1 MITGQ
6 EVRGKYKELLNDIN
20 FDKMELLL
28 KAPNIFQVLRISRA
42 EIRHSNFLAWLLDPN
57 GTHGLGKLFLVKSL
71 RDIATSEQ
79 AKEIDVLEI
88 EDLNFNFVEIRREW
102 KNIDLL
108 LIVDN
113 LVICIENKIDSQDHS
128 EQLARYREIINESFK
143 SHSKVF
149 VYLTPTG
156 EEPKTEIERNFYAK
170 YSYEEIIEQ
179 AERLL
184 QIHGNS
190 LNQSVYHYISDYIT
204 ILKRELMKN
213 DELNE
218 LADKIYKSH
227 RELLDF
233 IFENKADIASELYPL
248 FMEKIDNSG
257 WIMGSKHKGYARFT
271 TPQLEKIIPAK
282 GQGWPQKECFLFEI
296 DYIWSKKKA
305 VFKTVIAPSNEE
317 IQKVLR
323 QALENIPEHKKPFG
337 KKWLVH
343 FQHSWRFE
351 TDGMVNIDEA
361 EIKANL
367 NAEWPKITAIVEKV
381 EAEFLK
387 VKDELLKYKAL

>member
-1 MITGQ
+1 MTTGQ
-6 EVRGKYKELLNDIN
+6 EIRGKYKELLNDID

-28 KAPNIFQVLRISRA
+28 KAPNIFQILKISRT
-42 EIRHSNFLAWLLDPN
+42 EIRHSNFLACLLDPN
-57 GTHGLGKLFLVKSL
+57 GTHGLGKLFLVKFL
-71 RDIATSEQ
+71 RDIASSEQ
-79 AKEIDVLEI
+79 AKEIDVFEI

-108 LIVDN
+108 LIIDN

-128 EQLARYREIINESFK
+128 EQLARYMQIVNDSFK
-143 SHSKVF
+143 NHNKVF

-156 EEPKTEIERNFYAK
+156 EEPKTEIDRSHYAK

-184 QIHGNS
+184 KIHGNS

-204 ILKRELMKN
+204 NLKRELMKN

-233 IFENKADIASELYPL
+233 IFENKSDIASELYPI
-248 FMEKIDNSG
+248 FTEQIINSG
-257 WIMGSKHKGYARFT
+257 WVMGSKHKGYARFL
-271 TPQLEKIIPAK
+271 TPKLEQIIPSK
-282 GQGWPQKECFLFEI
+282 GQGWPQKESFLFEI
-296 DYIWSKKKA
+296 DYIWSKKRA
-305 VFKTVIAPSNEE
+305 VFKTVISPADEE
-317 IQKVLR
+317 IQRILSK
-323 QALENIPEHKKPFG
+323 ALENIPEHKKPSG

-343 FQHSWRFE
+343 FQHSWKFE
-351 TDGMVNIDEA
+351 TDGMASVDEA
-361 EIKANL
+361 DIKANL
-367 NAEWPKITAIVEKV
+367 NAEWAKITSIVDKV
-381 EAEFLK
+381 ETEFLK
-387 VKDELLKYKAL
+387 VKDELVKYKN